1 LISSIISKYHIYKRY
16 IMAFTYYNTT
26 ADSRSKG
33 TSYEDEMLSWA
44 NMSGNY
50 TGIPSR
56 VTRSSTITRSSTGA
70 TSKSSGYAPTPQ
82 LPGANTK
89 GFAGRKIDT
98 YDRSFDG
105 SGHDTM
111 CPHDEGSAD
120 LSGYHDDGFVVSDDE
135 PADDEPFDHGG
146 GAGAA
151 DEDDDSAWD
160 PDETSMTTPI
170 RYRAD
175 SYVSPPSRPQKNQ
188 PRWTKKTHVPESDS
202 DADLPTPELSSKS
215 SLNDFLAAVGLDD
228 GRIDITQFPPIPDLM
243 DQLLVHF
250 SRVATQFEDAGLT
263 GLEAGSLLVEIV
275 DAIDYNPSGSDDS
288 DSDYTPYVHHSEITN
303 GSSSAQSSA
312 QSTESDG
319 PPPLESG
326 SDSDS
331 DYSPSDS
338 DDYDSDY
345 DYDQVRTVR
354 QLHHHQRRSRRLRV
368 GGQARPDSQS

>member
-1 LISSIISKYHIYKRY
+1 
-16 IMAFTYYNTT
+16 MAFTYYNTT
-26 ADSRSKG
+26 ADSRSNG
-33 TSYEDEMLSWA
+33 SSYEDEMLSWA
-44 NMSGNY
+44 EASAKN
-50 TGIPSR
+50 TR
-56 VTRSSTITRSSTGA
+56 VTRSSTTTRSSTGA
-70 TSKSSGYAPTPQ
+70 TPKSSGYAPTPQ

-105 SGHDTM
+105 AGQDTM
-111 CPHDEGSAD
+111 CPHDEGSAA
-120 LSGYHDDGFVVSDDE
+120 LNGYHDDGFVVSDDE
-135 PADDEPFDHGG
+135 PADHGG

-151 DEDDDSAWD
+151 DEDDGSAWD
-160 PDETSMTTPI
+160 PDDTSMTTPI

-175 SYVSPPSRPQKNQ
+175 SYVSPPPRPKKNQ

-243 DQLLVHF
+243 DQLLVRF
-250 SRVATQFEDAGLT
+250 GRIATQFEDAGLT
-263 GLEAGSLLVEIV
+263 GLEAGSLLVKIV

-288 DSDYTPYVHHSEITN
+288 DSDYTPYVHHSEMTN
-303 GSSSAQSSA
+303 GPPVA

-319 PPPLESG
+319 PPPLGSG

-331 DYSPSDS
+331 DYSPSDYDS
-338 DDYDSDY
+338 DDSDSDSDY
-345 DYDQVRTVR
+345 DYD
-354 QLHHHQRRSRRLRV
+354 
-368 GGQARPDSQS
+368 GDGPDSQS